1 MSLLNDLNPVQ
12 EKAVLET
19 EGPLLVFAG
28 AGSGK
33 TRVLT
38 YRIAYLI
45 QERGVSPWNIFA
57 VTFTN
62 KAADEMRDRV
72 ERLLGGSA
80 RGTWISTFH
89 SACVRILRQHIE
101 RLGFQRNFVIFD
113 EQDQERHL
121 KTVIKGLD
129 LDFRMFHPRAVQSTL
144 EHLKNEG
151 IMPDQYHPSQFNVFQ
166 KRVALIYERYQEDLR
181 RNNALDF
188 GDLLLFVT
196 ILFRRFP
203 EILRSYQELFRYVMV
218 DEFQDTNLIQYRLI
232 QQLVERHRNICVV
245 GDDDQSIYRWRGA
258 EVGNILNFEKDF
270 SEAKVITLEQ
280 NYRSTQNILQAAN
293 QMVRRNRSRK
303 EKVLWTENPKGSLL
317 TFYVAEDE
325 GDEARFVVRKI
336 IEQSYPL
343 SPTGFVEGSV
353 RPYRDIAVFYRINAQ
368 SRAIEDEL
376 VRHRIPYTVVGGMK
390 FYERKEIKD
399 ILAYLRLIVN
409 PSDGLS
415 LKRIVNVPPRG
426 IGEKTI
432 EKMEALSKERGLSL
446 YEGLKQALKEGWL
459 SPVAQG
465 KMEEF
470 ISMTEEFREEM
481 ITLSISQL
489 TSVLLAKTGYLH
501 RLKEEGTEEALSKV
515 ENIDELINV
524 MMGFEQGGEE
534 GSLETFLDKVSLVT
548 NVDLYEDKGN
558 RISLMTLHCAKGL
571 EFPVVFIVGMEEGLL
586 PHYRRG
592 DEIEDLEEER
602 RLCYVGITRAKE
614 RLFISRAERRST
626 FGVGRA
632 NLPSR
637 FLDEL
642 PMDLMQLEQRQR
654 KPESLFFQEPSM
666 ASLTSTPL
674 ESPAIY
680 GGDGIDNILIP
691 HRKGEI
697 KVPSFLTGSTEDH
710 YQQVCKGMDDF
721 TQESHL
727 SADGE
732 VVLSPE
738 EFFPLKI
745 GMRVR
750 HPKFGDGRVRSVE
763 GMDENQK
770 ATIVFEAGG
779 SKRLKVRYANLEIL
793 E

>member
-12 EKAVLET
+12 QKAVLET

-38 YRIAYLI
+38 YRIAHLI
-45 QERGVSPWNIFA
+45 QEKGVSPWNIFA

-62 KAADEMRDRV
+62 KAADEMRERV
-72 ERLLGGSA
+72 ERLLGTSA
-80 RGTWISTFH
+80 RGTWVSTFH
-89 SACVRILRQHIE
+89 SACVRILRHHIE
-101 RLGFQRNFVIFD
+101 RLGFQRNFVIYD
-113 EQDQERHL
+113 KQDQERHL
-121 KTVIKGLD
+121 KAVIKGLD

-144 EHLKNEG
+144 DRLKNEG
-151 IMPDQYHPSQFNVFQ
+151 VMPDQYHPSQFNIFQ
-166 KRVALIYERYQEDLR
+166 KRVALIYNTYQEDLR

-203 EILRSYQELFRYVMV
+203 EILRSYQDLCRYVMV
-218 DEFQDTNLIQYRLI
+218 DEFQDTNLIQYQLI
-232 QQLVERHRNICVV
+232 QHLVERHRNICVV

-270 SEAKVITLEQ
+270 PETKVITLEQ

-303 EKVLWTENPKGSLL
+303 EKILWTENPEGNPL
-317 TFYVAEDE
+317 TLYVAEDE
-325 GDEARFVVRKI
+325 GDEARFVVWKTM
-336 IEQSYPL
+336 EENDL
-343 SPTGFVEGSV
+343 SSPSGAAGGLG
-353 RPYRDIAVFYRINAQ
+353 RRYRDIAVFYRINAQ

-376 VRHRIPYTVVGGMK
+376 VRHQIPYTIVGGMK

-399 ILAYLRLIVN
+399 ILAYLRVIIN

-415 LKRIVNVPPRG
+415 LKRIINIPSRG
-426 IGEKTI
+426 VGEKTI
-432 EKMEALSKERGLSL
+432 EKLEALSRERGISFYKAL
-446 YEGLKQALKEGWL
+446 EQALKEGWL
-459 SPVAQG
+459 SPGVHG
-465 KMEEF
+465 KIEEF
-470 ISMTEEFREEM
+470 LHMIEEFREGM
-481 ITLSISQL
+481 RTLSISQL
-489 TSVLLAKTGYLH
+489 TSDLLVRTRYLD
-501 RLKEEGTEEALSKV
+501 RLREEGTDEALSKV

-524 MMGFEQGGEE
+524 VMEFEHGGEDV
-534 GSLETFLDKVSLVT
+534 SLEAFLDKVSLVT
-548 NVDLYEDKGN
+548 DVDLYEDKGN
-558 RISLMTLHCAKGL
+558 RVSLMTLHCAKGL
-571 EFPVVFIVGMEEGLL
+571 EFPVVFIVGIEEGLL

-614 RLFISRAERRST
+614 KLFLSRAERRST

-642 PMDLMQLEQRQR
+642 PMDLIQLEQRPR
-654 KPESLFFQEPSM
+654 KPESLFFQDSSM
-666 ASLTSTPL
+666 ASLT
-674 ESPAIY
+674 
-680 GGDGIDNILIP
+680 LI
-691 HRKGEI
+691 
-697 KVPSFLTGSTEDH
+697 EDH
-710 YQQVCKGMDDF
+710 YLGEGMGIFPPEGHHSEDR
-721 TQESHL
+721 
-727 SADGE
+727 E

-738 EFFPLKI
+738 GFFPLKI

-750 HPKFGDGRVRSVE
+750 HPKFGEGRVRSVE
-763 GMDENQK
+763 GIDENQK
-770 ATIVFEAGG
+770 ATIVFETVG
-779 SKRLKVRYANLEIL
+779 SRRLKVRYANLEIL